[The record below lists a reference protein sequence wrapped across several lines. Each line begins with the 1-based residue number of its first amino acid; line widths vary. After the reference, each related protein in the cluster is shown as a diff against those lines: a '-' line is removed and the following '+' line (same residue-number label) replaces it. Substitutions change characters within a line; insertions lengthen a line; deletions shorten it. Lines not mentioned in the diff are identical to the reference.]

1 TESIEQHARTKLM
14 KKNLDMIA
22 ANEVGA
28 EKGFDCEDNE
38 LLVLW
43 RTGSRQLQR
52 APKTTL
58 ARELVALIGANF
70 HERHSAASRDSAR
83 A

>member
-1 TESIEQHARTKLM
+1 
-14 KKNLDMIA
+14 MIA

-28 EKGFDCEDNE
+28 EKGFDTDENE

-43 RTGSRQLQR
+43 RTGSRKLAR
-52 APKTTL
+52 SPKLNL
-58 ARELVALIGANF
+58 ARELIALVAAHF
-70 HERHSAASRDSAR
+70 HERRTAAPRAR